1 MLVNEKE
8 ELNPAAVY
16 ITVQSTLIC
25 NTLVYLD
32 TVGIWKS
39 EVLQCLYNT
48 WHTIKHFHAFNFL
61 TNSKGTSLSRLDCH
75 IKYDVFHSFTKV
87 HTANSHWNDTVLVQ

>member
-1 MLVNEKE
+1 MTTDANEKE

-16 ITVQSTLIC
+16 ITVQSPLIC
-25 NTLVYLD
+25 NTLVYLY

-48 WHTIKHFHAFNFL
+48 WHTIKHFHAFNFSP
-61 TNSKGTSLSRLDCH
+61 NSKGTSLSRPLDCH
-75 IKYDVFHSFTKV
+75 
-87 HTANSHWNDTVLVQ
+87 N

>member
-16 ITVQSTLIC
+16 MTVQSTLIC

-48 WHTIKHFHAFNFL
+48 WHTIKHFHALNFSP
-61 TNSKGTSLSRLDCH
+61 NSKEPVCRGLTVI

-87 HTANSHWNDTVLVQ
+87 RTVNTHWNDTVSVQ